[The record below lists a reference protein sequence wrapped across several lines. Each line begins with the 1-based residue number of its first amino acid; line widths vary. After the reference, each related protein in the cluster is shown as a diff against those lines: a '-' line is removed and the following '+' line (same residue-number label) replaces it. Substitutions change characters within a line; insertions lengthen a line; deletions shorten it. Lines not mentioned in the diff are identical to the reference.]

1 MTPVFADASYWVALA
16 SPKDQSHRSAIE
28 ASKTLVNRR
37 IVTTDEVLVEFLSYF
52 AGYGKTG
59 RTAAVQ
65 FCEQIV
71 ANPNVRV
78 GAQTRESFRAGFAFY
93 KKRPD
98 KGYGMTD
105 CISMST
111 MRRLNINEVLTAD
124 RHFKQ
129 DGFNC
134 LMQHGGIES

>member
-1 MTPVFADASYWVALA
+1 MTLVFADASYWIALA

-37 IVTTDEVLVEFLSYF
+37 IVTTDEVLAELLSFFADYGVKGRAVAVEFVEKIISNSNIHI
-52 AGYGKTG
+52 
-59 RTAAVQ
+59 
-65 FCEQIV
+65 E
-71 ANPNVRV
+71 
-78 GAQTRESFRAGFAFY
+78 AQTRESFRAGLAFY
-93 KKRPD
+93 KNRPD

-129 DGFNC
+129 DGFTC
-134 LMQHGGIES
+134 LMQPPDRES

>member
-1 MTPVFADASYWVALA
+1 MTPVFADASYWIALA

-28 ASKTLVNRR
+28 TSKTLVNRR
-37 IVTTDEVLVEFLSYF
+37 IVTTDEVLAEFLSFF
-52 AGYGKTG
+52 ADYGVQG
-59 RTAAVQ
+59 RTFAVE
-65 FCEQIV
+65 FMEKIIS
-71 ANPNVRV
+71 NPNIQVE
-78 GAQTRESFRAGFAFY
+78 AQTRESFRAGLTFY

-111 MRRLNINEVLTAD
+111 MRRLNINEVLTTD

-129 DGFNC
+129 DGFAC
-134 LMQHGGIES
+134 LMQPPDKES